1 MKTQTQRLK
10 DYLDKGK
17 SLTRLEAY
25 HEIGTMKLP
34 ARIHD
39 IINEGYPILKE
50 SIKVV
55 NRFGESIRVMK
66 YSKDVQDN

>member
-1 MKTQTQRLK
+1 MKTQTERLK
-10 DYLDKGK
+10 YYLDSGK

-39 IINEGYPILKE
+39 IINEGYPVKKE
-50 SIKVV
+50 PIKVT

-66 YSKDVQDN
+66 YSKE